1 MRLCAVHHRQQ
12 LLLLDAH
19 LPHVRGKRKLC

>member
-1 MRLCAVHHRQQ
+1 MNEKNINLAIWLIAITAWFT

-19 LPHVRGKRKLC
+19 LP